1 MAITENTGALYIFC
15 LKGRVMGKRIPV
27 VEVRKRL
34 LDYQIKGYGPDGL
47 DAILLHFER
56 KQFSQNTRPII
67 EIPGVK

>member
-1 MAITENTGALYIFC
+1 
-15 LKGRVMGKRIPV
+15 MGKRIPV